1 MTEKDKQDI
10 ALLRY
15 SIISPIL
22 NSDASVDSRKD
33 LFKQAAD
40 RSYTTSSGTKL
51 SVSWYT
57 IERWFYLY
65 RKHGFD
71 ALKPKGRTDCGQ
83 GRKMNDDI
91 RETIIFLRQRY
102 PRIPATSIYR
112 HLLDQGDRKSVV

>member
-71 ALKPKGRTDCGQ
+71 ALKPKGRTDCGH

-112 HLLDQGDRKSVV
+112 HLLD

>member
-83 GRKMNDDI
+83 GRKMNDDD
-91 RETIIFLRQRY
+91 RSVLRLQLKLDIPSSKIGIDQR
-102 PRIPATSIYR
+102 R
-112 HLLDQGDRKSVV
+112 LE

>member
-57 IERWFYLY
+57 ID
-65 RKHGFD
+65 GS
-71 ALKPKGRTDCGQ
+71 
-83 GRKMNDDI
+83 
-91 RETIIFLRQRY
+91 IFTANMVL
-102 PRIPATSIYR
+102 T
-112 HLLDQGDRKSVV
+112 H

>member
-40 RSYTTSSGTKL
+40 RSYTTSLPQT
-51 SVSWYT
+51 
-57 IERWFYLY
+57 WF
-65 RKHGFD
+65 
-71 ALKPKGRTDCGQ
+71 
-83 GRKMNDDI
+83 
-91 RETIIFLRQRY
+91 
-102 PRIPATSIYR
+102 
-112 HLLDQGDRKSVV
+112 